1 MSSSADA
8 PGRSG
13 PGPEGGQE
21 GQAAHPGGSGAAAGG
36 SRTRRRRLVR
46 NVTVL
51 AVAAAAVAGV
61 IVAVTGNPAPAPASP
76 GGGTGGGGAA
86 RPAVLANEAAA
97 TVAVVKT
104 GGSITGGPV
113 LSPDGQLWLVELS
126 QATGRPVLAVVN
138 PVSYAVAVHPLPA
151 SLAGLSV
158 RYTGAEAFDAL
169 GQLWLGAEAAP
180 SGQPPAGI
188 LVRYTPGTG
197 ASAQFSLGGN
207 CSDQSTAQPAQL
219 HTASDGGVWVE
230 CAASQGSG
238 GTFMARLSKNG
249 VFTVPAVMNT
259 LSRALQG
266 TRLWN
271 EIADLPQAKVGP
283 LVPAVGGAMWGTTA
297 GGFVQ
302 ITATGTETFT
312 PTGPDAVEL
321 ETQAQATV
329 GPLQLVGNGATA
341 SVEGL
346 GECRAAGAPAGQA
359 RECAVALDSSGN
371 LAVIAAAP
379 DTDGHAGNAVVHP
392 AGVDASGDVWFIV
405 DGTAGGKAPQGQY
418 FFEANSGGGT
428 RIIPFSVPGDALPV
442 PVAQAP
448 VITVNGAVWTADP
461 ESGPGA
467 LVEVMPK
474 N

>member
-1 MSSSADA
+1 
-8 PGRSG
+8 
-13 PGPEGGQE
+13 
-21 GQAAHPGGSGAAAGG
+21 
-36 SRTRRRRLVR
+36 
-46 NVTVL
+46 
-51 AVAAAAVAGV
+51 VAGV

-76 GGGTGGGGAA
+76 GGDAAGGGAA
-86 RPAVLANEAAA
+86 RPAVLADEAAA

-104 GGSITGGPV
+104 GGSIAGGPV
-113 LSPDGQLWLVELS
+113 LSLDGQLWMVELS
-126 QATGRPVLAVVN
+126 QATGKPVLAVVN
-138 PVSYAVAVHPLPA
+138 PVSYAVTTHPLPA
-151 SLAGLSV
+151 SLGGRSV

-180 SGQPPAGI
+180 TGQPPAGI

-207 CSDQSTAQPAQL
+207 CSDESTAQPAAL
-219 HTASDGGVWVE
+219 YTASDGGVWVE
-230 CAASQGSG
+230 CAASQDSGS
-238 GTFMARLSKNG
+238 TFIGRLNKNG
-249 VFTVPAVMNT
+249 VFTVPAVLNT

-271 EIADLPQAKVGP
+271 EIADLPQARIGP
-283 LVPAVGGAMWGTTA
+283 LVPALGGAMWGTTA

-312 PTGPDAVEL
+312 PAGPDAVEL

-329 GPLQLVGNGATA
+329 GPLQLVGNVAAA
-341 SVEGL
+341 SVGGL
-346 GECRAAGAPAGQA
+346 GECRAAAVPAGQA
-359 RECAVALDSSGN
+359 QECAVTLDSLGN
-371 LAVIAAAP
+371 LAMIGAAP
-379 DTDGHAGNAVVHP
+379 DNDGQAGNAVTHP
-392 AGVDASGDVWFIV
+392 AGMDASGDVWFIV

-428 RIIPFSVPGDALPV
+428 RIVPFSVPGDALPV
-442 PVAQAP
+442 PVGQAP
-448 VITVNGAVWTADP
+448 VITTNGAVWTADP